1 LLSDNVLISSDCSS
15 LLDLDQGAKHNKLAC
30 YDICVKINKL
40 LDVVHAELKEHDDI
54 KTDKGIR
61 MRIDALE
68 M

>member
-1 LLSDNVLISSDCSS
+1 LISSDCSS
-15 LLDLDQGAKHNKLAC
+15 LVNLDQGAKHNKQAC

-40 LDVVHAELKEHDDI
+40 LEVVHAELKEHDDI
-54 KTDKGIR
+54 ATDKGIR

>member
-1 LLSDNVLISSDCSS
+1 
-15 LLDLDQGAKHNKLAC
+15 LLDSDQGAKHNKQAC

-54 KTDKGIR
+54 ATDKGIR

>member
-1 LLSDNVLISSDCSS
+1 MLIFSDCLP
-15 LLDLDQGAKHNKLAC
+15 LLDLGQGVKHNKQAC

-54 KTDKGIR
+54 GTDKGMR
-61 MRIDALE
+61 VRIDALE